1 MRIKMDSNRFEYIHK
16 INNFIT
22 VLNALYHRASVKLG
36 ISDSVFVVL
45 YEIFDEGDECLL
57 TEIYKKSGISKQ
69 TVNSALRT
77 LEKDGIVYLEKID
90 GRTKKVVLTEKGKVF
105 VKNTVARIYQAEAR
119 AFDDW
124 TDEEIKDYFA
134 RSEKY
139 IRSFIEEIDKL

>member
-1 MRIKMDSNRFEYIHK
+1 MNGNRFEYIHK

-57 TEIYKKSGISKQ
+57 TDIYKKSGISKQ
-69 TVNSALRT
+69 TVNSALRS
-77 LEKDGIVYLEKID
+77 LEKDEIVYLEKID
-90 GRTKKVVLTEKGKVF
+90 GRTKKVVLTEKGKTF
-105 VKNTVARIYQAEAR
+105 VKNTVARLYEAEAR

-124 TDEEIKDYFA
+124 TDEEIKDYLE
-134 RSEKY
+134 RSENY
-139 IRSFIEEIDKL
+139 IRRFVEEIDKM

>member
-1 MRIKMDSNRFEYIHK
+1 MNGNRFEYIHK

-57 TEIYKKSGISKQ
+57 TDIYKKSGISKQ
-69 TVNSALRT
+69 TVNSALRS
-77 LEKDGIVYLEKID
+77 LEKDEIVYLEKID

-105 VKNTVARIYQAEAR
+105 VKNTVARLYEAEAR

-124 TDEEIKDYFA
+124 TDEEIKDYLE
-134 RSEKY
+134 RSENY
-139 IRSFIEEIDKL
+139 IRRFVEEIDKM

>member
-1 MRIKMDSNRFEYIHK
+1 MDSRFEYIHK

-69 TVNSALRT
+69 TVNSALRS
-77 LEKDGIVYLEKID
+77 LEKDGIVYLENID

-105 VKNTVARIYQAEAR
+105 VKNTVARLYKAEAR

-124 TDEEIKDYFA
+124 TDEEIKEYLES
-134 RSEKY
+134 SENY
-139 IRSFIEEIDKL
+139 IRRFVEEIDKL

>member
-1 MRIKMDSNRFEYIHK
+1 MGSDRFECIHR

-22 VLNALYHRASVKLG
+22 VLNALYHRAAVKLG

-57 TEIYKKSGISKQ
+57 TDIYKKSGISKQ

-90 GRTKKVVLTEKGKVF
+90 GRTKKVVLTEKGKMF
-105 VKNTVARIYQAEAR
+105 VKNTVARLYQAEAR

-124 TDEEIKDYFA
+124 TDEEIRDYLE

-139 IRSFIEEIDKL
+139 IRRFVEEIDKL

>member
-1 MRIKMDSNRFEYIHK
+1 MDSRFEYIHK

-69 TVNSALRT
+69 TVNSALRS

-105 VKNTVARIYQAEAR
+105 VKNTVARLYKAEAR

-124 TDEEIKDYFA
+124 TDEEIKEYLES
-134 RSEKY
+134 SENY
-139 IRSFIEEIDKL
+139 IRRFVEEIDKL